1 MNGKPTKGK
10 GICGICWNQ
19 FKTHSSD
26 GAIHRHGL
34 RYLPCP
40 GSSQPPVESKA
51 SGPFFS
57 LFFSFSE
64 GITDSENNTSALT
77 QPDSDIQHHLIPPA
91 TTISHPVARGALV
104 KRIPLSTTA
113 STTIN

>member
-10 GICGICWNQ
+10 GTCGICWNQ
-19 FKTHSSD
+19 FKTHSPD

-34 RYLPCP
+34 RSLLCP
-40 GSSQPPVESKA
+40 GSIQPPVESVA
-51 SGPFFS
+51 SGAS
-57 LFFSFSE
+57 LSSSSSSSE

-91 TTISHPVARGALV
+91 MTLSHPVARDALV
-104 KRIPLSTTA
+104 KGIPLW
-113 STTIN
+113 TTISQT